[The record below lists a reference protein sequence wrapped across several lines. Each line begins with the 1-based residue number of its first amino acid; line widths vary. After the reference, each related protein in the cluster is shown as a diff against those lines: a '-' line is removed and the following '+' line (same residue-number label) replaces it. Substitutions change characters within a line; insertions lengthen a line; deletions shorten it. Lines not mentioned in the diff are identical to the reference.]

1 MKVNVQNRQQL
12 LVVLTVALMGLLI
25 ADWIV
30 IEPLARLWTA
40 RAHQITELRS
50 KVRDGRMLARREAA
64 LRSQWSEVQSNALP
78 ANSSQAEQQ
87 ALRAFDN
94 WSRYSGCELA
104 SVMPQ
109 LKNDSTNYMTL
120 NCRVEAKGT
129 LGTLSQFVYS
139 IERDPMALKLDSVEL
154 SASDNTGQQLSL
166 GLQIS
171 GLMLL
176 SQ

>member
-1 MKVNVQNRQQL
+1 M
-12 LVVLTVALMGLLI
+12 
-25 ADWIV
+25 
-30 IEPLARLWTA
+30 
-40 RAHQITELRS
+40 
-50 KVRDGRMLARREAA
+50 
-64 LRSQWSEVQSNALP
+64 QSNALP
-78 ANSSQAEQQ
+78 VNSSQAEQQ

-94 WSRYSGCELA
+94 WSRYSGCEL
-104 SVMPQ
+104 SSIMPQ
-109 LKNDSTNYMTL
+109 WKNDSTNYMTL

-171 GLMLL
+171 GLVLL
-176 SQ
+176 PQ